1 LICTRI
7 NAVFII
13 ATDVW
18 SLGVILYSL
27 LAGELPFDDDCE
39 SVLQR
44 KVINLDYNIPC
55 YFSAGK
61 HT

>member
-1 LICTRI
+1 MHMSVLMPFS
-7 NAVFII
+7 AL

-39 SVLQR
+39 FALQR
-44 KVINLDYNIPC
+44 KVINLEYSIPC
-55 YFSAGK
+55 YFSSGK
-61 HT
+61 K